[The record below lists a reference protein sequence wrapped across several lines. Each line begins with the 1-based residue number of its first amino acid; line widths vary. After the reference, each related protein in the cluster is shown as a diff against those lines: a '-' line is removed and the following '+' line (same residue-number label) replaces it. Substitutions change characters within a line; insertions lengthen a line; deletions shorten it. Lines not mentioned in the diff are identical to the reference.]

1 MHARVG
7 IIQVHPGKMD
17 EFVRIFRDAM
27 SPSARTQ
34 KGYKGV
40 IVLTDRDAGKVI
52 GFSLW
57 ETEADARAMETS
69 GVSFQAQA
77 DKLKDIIVE
86 VPATQYF
93 EVSYQRLE

>member
-7 IIQVHPGKMD
+7 IIQVQPGKVD

-27 SPSARTQ
+27 VPPARVQ
-34 KGYKGV
+34 KGFKGV
-40 IVLTDRDAGKVI
+40 IVLTDRDADKVI

-69 GVSFQAQA
+69 GASFQAQA
-77 DKLKDIIVE
+77 DKLKGIIAE

-93 EVSYQRLE
+93 EVSYQE